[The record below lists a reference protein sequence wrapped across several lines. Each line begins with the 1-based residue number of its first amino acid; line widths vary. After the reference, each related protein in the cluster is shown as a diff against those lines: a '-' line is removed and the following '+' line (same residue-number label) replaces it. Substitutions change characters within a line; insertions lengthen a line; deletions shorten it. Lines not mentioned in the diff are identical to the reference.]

1 MENKHMTAS
10 NNNNNNFIR
19 CNMCKVRIKLEVG
32 IEQHIT
38 SKEHQTNKK
47 ELESKLNS
55 ELAEKSYGNDV
66 FSVVSKWKQRV
77 LQQEEGHKAL

>member
-1 MENKHMTAS
+1 MTAS
-10 NNNNNNFIR
+10 NNNNNFIR
-19 CNMCKVRIKLEVG
+19 CNMCKVRIKLEDG

-55 ELAEKSYGNDV
+55 ELAKKSYGNDV
-66 FSVVSKWKQRV
+66 FSVVSQWKQRV